1 MPSSGGQKSE
11 SKASAALVP
20 SEADGRMCF
29 RLLSLT
35 LCLVLRHA
43 PDIFLFRICTCLFI
57 YGCPGSS
64 LLLSRLS
71 LVPESRG
78 YCLLLCLEH
87 GLWSAGSVVAV
98 HELPCSIAHGIFP
111 DQGLHPR
118 SLAGRFL
125 STAPPGKSA
134 PRLLECPLSPICVS
148 VTKFP
153 LL

>member
-11 SKASAALVP
+11 IKAAAALVP

-35 LCLVLRHA
+35 LCFVLRHA
-43 PDIFLFRICTCLFI
+43 LDIFLFRICSCLFI

-71 LVPESRG
+71 LVPASRG

-87 GLWSAGSVVAV
+87 RLWSADSVVEV
-98 HELPCSIAHGIFP
+98 HELPCSIARGIFP

-118 SLAGRFL
+118 SLRWQVDSYPLHHQGSLLLGFWNAVF
-125 STAPPGKSA
+125 PP
-134 PRLLECPLSPICVS
+134 CVS
-148 VTKFP
+148 
-153 LL
+153 L

>member
-11 SKASAALVP
+11 TKVSAALVA
-20 SEADGRMCF
+20 SEAGGRMCL

-35 LCLVLRHA
+35 LCFERHA
-43 PDIFLFRICTCLFI
+43 FDIFLFRMCTCLFI

-71 LVPESRG
+71 LVPASSG

-87 GLWSAGSVVAV
+87 RLWLSSCDAQASLL
-98 HELPCSIAHGIFP
+98 HRTWNLPGPGIAPAFP
-111 DQGLHPR
+111 A
-118 SLAGRFL
+118 LAGRFL
-125 STAPPGKSA
+125 STVPPGKSA
-134 PRLLECPLSPICVS
+134 PWLLECHLSSMCVS